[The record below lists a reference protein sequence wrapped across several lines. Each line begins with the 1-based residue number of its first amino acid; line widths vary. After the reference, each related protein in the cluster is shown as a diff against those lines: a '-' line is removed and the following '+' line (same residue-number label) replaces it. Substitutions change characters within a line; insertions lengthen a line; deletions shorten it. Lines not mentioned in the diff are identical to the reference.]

1 MVNGRVERSTVSPP
15 RECTGQSSRA
25 LDLGPLPK
33 TLGAERLA
41 FFRGATRPLAVR
53 LSLLDCSSILA
64 AITCPLV
71 RNKLIAHRV
80 THLMFHR
87 APVRAELK

>member
-15 RECTGQSSRA
+15 RECTGQSCRA
-25 LDLGPLPK
+25 LDLSPLPK

-41 FFRGATRPLAVR
+41 FSPNGTCPLTKR
-53 LSLLDCSSILA
+53 LSLFDRSSALA
-64 AITCPLV
+64 VTAYRCV